1 MRNAQNGP
9 TAHRWQPNLRHRIG
23 ALVAVLAIGALLVA
37 APPGL
42 VGAASSKAPARL
54 HGGRGKQTAAS
65 GGARSQRLTP
75 MSGSSENVAPDDA
88 GITISNYTG
97 TGIDL
102 PTGITAGSDGALW
115 FTNFGNGS
123 IGRITTA
130 GVVSQHTGSSI
141 DDPEGITAGPDGAL
155 WFADPG
161 NSEIGRITTAGVV
174 SDFVEPASAPVPINI
189 TSGPDGALW
198 FTNTGNNTIGRISTS
213 GVITSYTGVGING
226 PDGITTGPDGALWFT
241 NSGNNSIGR
250 ITTAGVV
257 SNYTGTGIAY
267 PHQIVAGPD
276 GALWFVNADSASIG
290 RITTAGVV
298 SNYTGTGIEDPTGIT
313 VGSDG
318 ALWFTNYGTD
328 SIGRITTAGVVSNY
342 SGSGISGPQDITLGP
357 DGALW
362 FANYGNNSIGRI
374 GGTAPTISGTPPSP
388 VGVNGSYDFSF
399 TLTGGPTPTTT
410 VTSGSLPPGLS
421 LSTGGVISGS
431 PTTVGSY
438 TATVTAANAVTPN
451 ATDTFTI
458 VVGVP
463 PTISG
468 TPSSDVSPGTA
479 YSYSFSLAATPAPTT
494 TVTSGSLPPGL
505 SLSTGG
511 TIAGTPTTAGTY
523 MATVTA
529 TNGIPPDASDTF
541 TIVVLGAPTISGAP
555 PSPIN
560 AGNPYYFAFT
570 LSGSPSPATS
580 VTSGS
585 LPPGLG
591 LSSNGVITGTPI
603 TAGSYS
609 ATVTATNGVAPD
621 ATENIDIT
629 VDPTLMVSP
638 DIGLAGTSVNVSGA
652 GFEPGETV
660 DVTYDAPASTD
671 LCSALTVASDGT
683 FTCTGD
689 IPSAPGAGKNG
700 LHTIS
705 ATGMTSGINA
715 TASFTLITKSPT
727 LTVKP
732 SAGLIGNKSVHI
744 SGRNWP
750 AGDGIHID
758 QCAENP
764 TTDPGS
770 CIYADDEVASNSG
783 TWSVHYVPVVGE
795 VDNACATECYIEATD
810 GTTDVVKTLTF
821 KTPSVEIRG
830 GVSDGIYIG
839 QRVSVVVRNFPA
851 RDPVTIEI
859 CSFNDCDSDT
869 EASKTLS
876 SAGDAT
882 FGDYT
887 MDPFVCSPDAE
898 DCYLLAQDSVSNGP
912 VVATEGFAPYC
923 GPIICPPD
931 ATKR

>member
-1 MRNAQNGP
+1 
-9 TAHRWQPNLRHRIG
+9 
-23 ALVAVLAIGALLVA
+23 
-37 APPGL
+37 
-42 VGAASSKAPARL
+42 
-54 HGGRGKQTAAS
+54 
-65 GGARSQRLTP
+65 
-75 MSGSSENVAPDDA
+75 
-88 GITISNYTG
+88 
-97 TGIDL
+97 
-102 PTGITAGSDGALW
+102 
-115 FTNFGNGS
+115 
-123 IGRITTA
+123 
-130 GVVSQHTGSSI
+130 
-141 DDPEGITAGPDGAL
+141 
-155 WFADPG
+155 
-161 NSEIGRITTAGVV
+161 
-174 SDFVEPASAPVPINI
+174 
-189 TSGPDGALW
+189 
-198 FTNTGNNTIGRISTS
+198 
-213 GVITSYTGVGING
+213 
-226 PDGITTGPDGALWFT
+226 
-241 NSGNNSIGR
+241 
-250 ITTAGVV
+250 
-257 SNYTGTGIAY
+257 
-267 PHQIVAGPD
+267 
-276 GALWFVNADSASIG
+276 
-290 RITTAGVV
+290 
-298 SNYTGTGIEDPTGIT
+298 
-313 VGSDG
+313 
-318 ALWFTNYGTD
+318 
-328 SIGRITTAGVVSNY
+328 
-342 SGSGISGPQDITLGP
+342 
-357 DGALW
+357 
-362 FANYGNNSIGRI
+362 
-374 GGTAPTISGTPPSP
+374 
-388 VGVNGSYDFSF
+388 
-399 TLTGGPTPTTT
+399 
-410 VTSGSLPPGLS
+410 

-683 FTCTGD
+683 FSCTGD